1 MLDMLDCPRVKPHN
15 DWRRFLKVGFFRSL
29 LILLG
34 VFFSCLALLIPFLAL
49 DVPLTGEVWILE
61 SITELHRNF
70 RLVPTLNG
78 VSLSGPNPLMPV
90 LFSLLP
96 LTDVAALRLVNIL
109 FGCLAALAVFF
120 FCTSQWGARSGIA
133 SALITMTSWGFI
145 ASHATLNLTAV
156 PAALAVISFLL
167 FAQVYLKGQGARW
180 YLPSYFLTGT
190 ATVLGG
196 WIPLGFFVFGA
207 ILLILFDL
215 SPRRILSI
223 LAPYGILL
231 IAVMVMAVLLVYSI
245 AAGWSYAAGVFSFD
259 TEHGV
264 FERLWIWIKYLLPWL
279 LLVFPAW
286 AYSGRPQGPGAW
298 RALLAPK
305 TGFGMGLAVVLFS
318 PNFQGGYALLGVP
331 FAGILIGYW
340 VAGGFLVPQRLRIV
354 RAAALAATGTILVVW
369 AFFWLSV
376 ESIRDLSLNLTQ
388 GLALLALL
396 AATGLFWCFARK
408 QQAPAVI
415 GVCMVL
421 VFCLSWYAALVMLPA
436 RSAGPVSYARQIG
449 DFSPLLVYRDD
460 LAMRGYLGY
469 AGARPIVVSEEVVP
483 IGQAAYLAL
492 RTNDLDKAVDLLSR
506 RMDAEVINTY
516 NRHETYALVRISPFF
531 RE

>member
-1 MLDMLDCPRVKPHN
+1 M
-15 DWRRFLKVGFFRSL
+15 GFFRSL

-34 VFFSCLALLIPFLAL
+34 VFFSCLALLVPFLAL
-49 DVPLTGEVWILE
+49 DVPLAGEVWVLQAIG
-61 SITELHRNF
+61 ELHRDF

-78 VSLSGPNPLMPV
+78 VSLYGPNPLMPV

-96 LTDVAALRLVNIL
+96 LTGIVALRLVDIL
-109 FGCLAALAVFF
+109 FGCLAALAVFS
-120 FCTSQWGARSGIA
+120 FCTSQWDLRSGIV

-145 ASHATLNLTAV
+145 ASHATLNLTAA

-180 YLPSYFLTGT
+180 YLPSYFLAGL

-196 WIPLGFFVFGA
+196 WIPLGFFAFSV

-223 LAPYGILL
+223 LAPYGVLL
-231 IAVMVMAVLLVYSI
+231 IAVMIMAVLAAYTF
-245 AAGWSYAAGVFSFD
+245 AAGWSYAAGFFSFD
-259 TEHGV
+259 TEHGIL
-264 FERLWIWIKYLLPWL
+264 ERLWIWIKFHLPWL

-318 PNFQGGYALLGVP
+318 PNLQEGYALLGVP
-331 FAGILIGYW
+331 FAGILTGYW
-340 VAGGFLVPQRLRIV
+340 AAGGFLVPQGLRIV
-354 RAAALAATGTILVVW
+354 RTAALAATGTILVAW
-369 AFFWLSV
+369 AFLRLSV
-376 ESIRDLSLNLTQ
+376 ESIRNLSLDLTQ
-388 GLALLALL
+388 GLALLAILI
-396 AATGLFWCFARK
+396 AAALFWWFARK
-408 QQAPAVI
+408 RQAPAVI
-415 GVCMVL
+415 GLCMVL

-436 RSAGPVSYARQIG
+436 RSAGPVSYARQISG
-449 DFSPLLVYRDD
+449 FSPLLVYRDD
-460 LAMRGYLGY
+460 LTMRGYLGY

-483 IGQAAYLAL
+483 VGQTAYLAL
-492 RTNDLDKAVDLLSR
+492 RTDDLDEAVDTLSR
-506 RMDAEVINTY
+506 RMDAEVLSTY
-516 NRHETYALVRISPFF
+516 DRRETYALVRISPFF

>member
-1 MLDMLDCPRVKPHN
+1 M
-15 DWRRFLKVGFFRSL
+15 GFFRSL

-34 VFFSCLALLIPFLAL
+34 VFFSCLALLVPFLAL
-49 DVPLTGEVWILE
+49 DVPLAGEAWVIQ
-61 SITELHRNF
+61 SISELHRNF

-78 VSLSGPNPLMPV
+78 IPLHGPNPLMTV

-96 LTDVAALRLVNIL
+96 VADIAALRLVNIL
-109 FGCLAALAVFF
+109 FGCLAALAVFSF
-120 FCTSQWGARSGIA
+120 STSQWNVRSGVF

-156 PAALAVISFLL
+156 PAVLAVISFLL

-180 YLPSYFLTGT
+180 YLPSYFLAGLAT
-190 ATVLGG
+190 ALGG
-196 WIPLGFFVFGA
+196 WIPLGFFIFGV

-215 SPRRILSI
+215 SPKRILSI

-231 IAVMVMAVLLVYSI
+231 IAVMIMAVLTAYTI

-264 FERLWIWIKYLLPWL
+264 FERLWIWIKYLMPWL
-279 LLVFPAW
+279 LLVIPAW

-305 TGFGMGLAVVLFS
+305 TGFGMGLASVLFS
-318 PNFQGGYALLGVP
+318 PNLQEGYALLGVP

-340 VAGGFLVPQRLRIV
+340 AAGGFLVPQGLRIV
-354 RAAALAATGTILVVW
+354 RTAVLAATGTILVAW
-369 AFFWLSV
+369 AFLQLSV
-376 ESIRDLSLNLTQ
+376 ESIRDLSLSLTQ

-396 AATGLFWCFARK
+396 AAAALFWWFARK
-408 QQAPAVI
+408 RQAPAVV
-415 GVCMVL
+415 GLCMVL

-436 RSAGPVSYARQIG
+436 RSAGPMDYARQISG
-449 DFSPLLVYRDD
+449 FSPLLVYRDD
-460 LAMRGYLGY
+460 LVMRGYLGN

-483 IGQAAYLAL
+483 VGQTAYLAL
-492 RTNDLDKAVDLLSR
+492 RTDDLDEAVDLLSR
-506 RMDAEVINTY
+506 RMDAEVVSMY
-516 NRHETYALVRISPFF
+516 DRRETYALVRISPFF